1 MSVCFDGGRSGC
13 PLPCRFRRARD
24 FIAPFR
30 STKAI
35 FASIPYSGGAAV
47 LKGIRIGLRAG
58 RGMWKPVPATYGH
71 YRRSK
76 RRGGSS
82 PPKPVPTPSQ
92 DWGSFEPIVDPCGR
106 HLTHDGSL
114 VST

>member
-13 PLPCRFRRARD
+13 PLPCRFRRPRD

-47 LKGIRIGLRAG
+47 LKGIRIGLRAR
-58 RGMWKPVPATYGH
+58 RGMWKQVPATYGH

-82 PPKPVPTPSQ
+82 PPKPAPTPNQ
-92 DWGSFEPIVDPCGR
+92 DVGSSEPAADTRGL
-106 HLTHDGSL
+106 HLPQVASL
-114 VST
+114 I